1 MGRAG
6 RGGGGVLEE
15 AAGVDEVP
23 VEYDLE
29 GLMELIANLV
39 KADRFAHSLVPGQAK
54 TFLWSRAVEHTIK
67 YVRYL
72 NIYLRINDR

>member
-1 MGRAG
+1 M
-6 RGGGGVLEE
+6 LEE

-54 TFLWSRAVEHTIK
+54 TFLWSRAVEHT
-67 YVRYL
+67 L
-72 NIYLRINDR
+72 